1 MLPQNNNHRVC
12 GDRRC
17 VKPAVTPGGW
27 CYAHD
32 RLPAYQPEPPLSAVF
47 IAGILLGLLLAGALL
62 TLISLA
68 G

>member
-1 MLPQNNNHRVC
+1 MQTQNNYRAC
-12 GDRRC
+12 GERGCSKR
-17 VKPAVTPGGW
+17 AITPGGW

-32 RLPAYQPEPPLSAVF
+32 RLYPGPMDPAPGTLLL
-47 IAGILLGLLLAGALL
+47 AGILLGLLLAGALL